1 MKDKLENSIKESLKE
16 YEMPYDANAWASMS
30 KRLDQTMP
38 TTPKSNLKW
47 YLGGAAAVAVIATT
61 IAIWNNTDT
70 NSTKKIE
77 ASQQSTSQSSVNENL
92 EITNLEAQN
101 TTSKNSTITE
111 VSPNSEVNSSNQ
123 NGSIENIDANKEN
136 TASTNSPQNSL
147 KGTLNQTNTATN
159 SSSPVSTDVKPTS
172 KKVEVQPV
180 SNICFGET
188 TSISNKN
195 DVILYIQDPSGNK
208 TSIKASKTLS
218 FSPENEGKHTIGY
231 MENGQFKE
239 VETFHVLNSPKV
251 DFSIDD
257 QTKYE
262 NGLPT
267 VHLSTSS
274 IGTSFVWNFEK
285 QQGNENG
292 KDVSVH
298 YFNKGTYSVSL
309 TVQGTNGCTAVESK
323 TIRIEDD
330 YNLLAV
336 TAFDPLSN
344 DIRKSSFM
352 PYALTQRTVDFNLI
366 IIDPKDGATIFESN
380 DATNTWKGIDKRNGQ
395 LVDAN
400 KTYIWRV
407 TIDNPVKGEKSEYKG
422 TIIRM

>member
-1 MKDKLENSIKESLKE
+1 MKDNLENSIKESLKE
-16 YEMPYDANAWASMS
+16 YEMPYDANAWTSMN
-30 KRLDQTMP
+30 KRLDQTIP

-47 YLGGAAAVAVIATT
+47 YLGGAAAVAVIATS
-61 IAIWNNTDT
+61 IAIWNNTDS

-77 ASQQSTSQSSVNENL
+77 PSQQTSSQSFVKENVENTNSESQNITSENSTSSEL
-92 EITNLEAQN
+92 
-101 TTSKNSTITE
+101 
-111 VSPNSEVNSSNQ
+111 SPNSEVNSSNQ

-136 TASTNSPQNSL
+136 TTSTNSAQNSV
-147 KGTLNQTNTATN
+147 KGTLNQTNTSTN
-159 SSSPVSTDVKPTS
+159 SLSPNSTDVKPTS
-172 KKVEVQPV
+172 KKVEVQSV

-188 TSISNKN
+188 TIISNKN
-195 DVILYIQDPSGNK
+195 DVILYILDPSGNK

-231 MENGQFKE
+231 LENGQFKGIE
-239 VETFHVLNSPKV
+239 IFHVLNAPKV

-267 VHLSTSS
+267 VNLSTSS

-285 QQGNENG
+285 QQGNETG

-323 TIRIEDD
+323 TLRIEDD

-344 DIRKSSFM
+344 DLRKSSFI
-352 PYALTQRTVDFNLI
+352 PYALTQRTVDFNMI

-380 DATNTWKGIDKRNGQ
+380 DATNTWKGIDRRNGQ

-407 TIDNPVKGEKSEYKG
+407 VLDNPEKGEKSEYKG